1 MHESGRYFVSH
12 MCMLRLQDTAG
23 WLPMI
28 AKILAL
34 SIDHVIKTRKSFIVD
49 K

>member
-1 MHESGRYFVSH
+1 MHESDRYFVSLLYT
-12 MCMLRLQDTAG
+12 LRLQDTAG

-34 SIDHVIKTRKSFIVD
+34 SIEEEEIIYC
-49 K
+49 